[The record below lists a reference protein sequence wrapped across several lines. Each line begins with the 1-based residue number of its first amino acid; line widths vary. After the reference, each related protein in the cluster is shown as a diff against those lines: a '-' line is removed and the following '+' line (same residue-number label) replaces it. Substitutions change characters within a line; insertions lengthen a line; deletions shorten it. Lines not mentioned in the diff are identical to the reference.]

1 MRYLL
6 ILILLFHSFC
16 QNVFAQATSDNV
28 GTDYEKLY
36 KTVTDEY
43 GFDQVLVNGLNYK
56 ERYARKIG
64 HQFIMENQFYRGDL
78 TFKGIEYKGIE
89 MKYDI
94 YDRQVLINVKS
105 NNTQVC
111 FIPPN
116 DFISAFRIS
125 NMLFAKFEFQGEP
138 GFFQVVFDS
147 QNLKCLYSWYKVR
160 LDSGSKPGYS
170 EFTRSEKRK
179 YLVMNGSFMTFRN
192 KRSFIERFPGEV
204 RPQLNKYI
212 KINHIKINKSSDT
225 DMSQLLAY
233 CVSLL

>member
-1 MRYLL
+1 MKCLL
-6 ILILLFHSFC
+6 IIILLFLSFSL
-16 QNVFAQATSDNV
+16 NLFAQASSESIR
-28 GTDYEKLY
+28 TDYEKFY
-36 KTVTDEY
+36 ETVIDDY
-43 GFDQVLVNGLNYK
+43 GFDQVLVNGFNY
-56 ERYARKIG
+56 EDRYARKIG

-94 YDRQVLINVKS
+94 YDRQVIVNVKR
-105 NNTQVC
+105 NNYQVC

-116 DFISAFRIS
+116 DFISAFRIGG
-125 NMLFAKFEFQGEP
+125 MYFTKFEFQGEP

-147 QNLKCLYSWYKVR
+147 GKLKCLYSWYKVR

-192 KRSFIERFPGEV
+192 KKSFIDRFRERLD
-204 RPQLNKYI
+204 R
-212 KINHIKINKSSDT
+212 S
-225 DMSQLLAY
+225 
-233 CVSLL
+233 